1 MVILFKPNHTKIR
14 RSQVK
19 ITVVAL
25 MIAALAL
32 AGCQGKPKTEAPTN
46 QQAAA
51 TATAAQPDA
60 APAQAGKPEMPKDA
74 AHATAKADPHAGM
87 QTPAKIP
94 AGVPT
99 KSGKVLQ
106 MLDGGQYIYLEV
118 QGDDGKKVWV
128 AAMPMK
134 VAKGDKVKYADAPAL
149 PNFPSKTLNRTF
161 DALVLSSAVEVV
173 K

>member
-1 MVILFKPNHTKIR
+1 MKTTL
-14 RSQVK
+14 
-19 ITVVAL
+19 VAM
-25 MIAALAL
+25 MIATLAL
-32 AGCQGKPKTEAPTN
+32 AGCQDKPKTEAPTN
-46 QQAAA
+46 QPAAS
-51 TATAAQPDA
+51 AALPAGHPPVGGMPAADGKSA
-60 APAQAGKPEMPKDA
+60 APAGD
-74 AHATAKADPHAGM
+74 AKADPHAGLKPM
-87 QTPAKIP
+87 PIP

-106 MLDGGQYIYLEV
+106 VLDGGQYIYLEV
-118 QGDDGKKVWV
+118 QHDDAKKVWV
-128 AAMPMK
+128 ASLPMK